1 MCIRDRY
8 IKDHQQLIRMFH
20 KKNIFVRELWT
31 PQHLLPMYSNNPR
44 SDLSN
49 AVNHWKS
56 GISLPSS
63 YY

>member
-1 MCIRDRY
+1 
-8 IKDHQQLIRMFH
+8 MFH

-31 PQHLLPMYSNNPR
+31 PQHLLRMYSNNPR
-44 SDLSN
+44 SDLTN